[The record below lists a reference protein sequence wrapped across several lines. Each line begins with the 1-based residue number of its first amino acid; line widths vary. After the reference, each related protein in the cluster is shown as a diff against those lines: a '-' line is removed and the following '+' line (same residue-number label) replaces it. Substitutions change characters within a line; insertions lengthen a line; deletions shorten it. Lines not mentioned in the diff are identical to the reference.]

1 MGMSEGTLWE
11 KWGTL
16 RTPCGDLVENP
27 PQGSRLLPQGVEGD
41 GLDLVAI
48 FGKVW
53 WVSWKTW

>member
-1 MGMSEGTLWE
+1 MGMSEDTLWE

-16 RTPCGDLVENP
+16 WPPCGDLVENP
-27 PQGSRLLPQGVEGD
+27 PQGSRLLPQRIEGNGV
-41 GLDLVAI
+41 DLVAI